1 MRSSPG
7 INKFRKALQ
16 QVCTQSFSPKEHS
29 QTLTKQ
35 LRQVR
40 LIGGKC
46 NVKETGTILLYVY
59 FEWATLLILNK
70 FIQLN
75 KIIEGKA
82 LSSYLAMGQ
91 MTPEI
96 VKQARSKR
104 IQKEAE
110 AAAAAASAAAE
121 QRPATVAIKAQLTKA
136 GSVTR

>member
-1 MRSSPG
+1 M
-7 INKFRKALQ
+7 
-16 QVCTQSFSPKEHS
+16 
-29 QTLTKQ
+29 
-35 LRQVR
+35 
-40 LIGGKC
+40 
-46 NVKETGTILLYVY
+46 
-59 FEWATLLILNK
+59 
-70 FIQLN
+70 
-75 KIIEGKA
+75 
-82 LSSYLAMGQ
+82 SSYLALGQ